1 LRESAFDLGLYL
13 RGPVYD
19 RLRLDGFGR
28 SVITEE
34 WQPPAARMAPTEEM
48 EGYEVF
54 MQPLTGNTLFTLGPV
69 VRAGVVA
76 GGTNNPS
83 VRRRIMPVGFHPEL
97 RTFRP
102 LTGPTRIAVYGGI
115 AHGIPRARPA
125 LADDTDLSAYLE
137 LPEGLDPRV
146 AALARSVAGQGEIFT
161 KVGRLRSFLRDG
173 FTYSLDQANAAKTD
187 PLVGFLFEDRRGH
200 CEYFA
205 TAFAVMLRAVE
216 VPSRVVGGFQGG
228 FWDDSTGVAL
238 FTAANAHAWVEWYVP
253 GHGWV
258 TDDATPA
265 ALASGPRL
273 LGLAVLWERMS
284 RAWDDYVVEY
294 SVATQWRIF
303 TGVARNLF
311 GSTGSSWHKIRW
323 RRGALWVGATLAA
336 AAALWIA
343 KVVVRRWLRARRRRE
358 GHLTRALRAALERS
372 RGEPLPLQ
380 MTFREGVE
388 EASAEY
394 RDILD
399 PALEAY
405 EQYRF
410 AGAPLTATRV
420 RSLVRSLSRV
430 RG

>member
-1 LRESAFDLGLYL
+1 
-13 RGPVYD
+13 
-19 RLRLDGFGR
+19 LRLDGFGR
-28 SVITEE
+28 SVIAEE
-34 WQPPAARMAPTEEM
+34 WQPPAVRMAPTEEID
-48 EGYEVF
+48 GYEVF
-54 MQPLTGNTLFTLGPV
+54 MQPLAGRTLFTLGPV
-69 VRAGVVA
+69 KRAGILA
-76 GGTNNPS
+76 GGANNPS

-102 LTGPTRIAVYGGI
+102 LTGPARIAVYGGI
-115 AHGIPRARPA
+115 SHGIPRARPA
-125 LADDTDLSAYLE
+125 LADDADLSAYLE
-137 LPEGLDPRV
+137 LPEDLDLRV
-146 AALARSVAGQGEIFT
+146 ASLARSVAGQGEIFI

-173 FTYSLDQANAAKTD
+173 FTYSLDQANADKTD
-187 PLVGFLFEDRRGH
+187 PLAGFLFEDRRGH

-205 TAFAVMLRAVE
+205 TAFAVMLRAVD

-228 FWDDSTGVAL
+228 LWDDSTGVAL

-265 ALASGPRL
+265 ALAGGSQL

-284 RAWDDYVVEY
+284 RAWDDHVVEY
-294 SVATQWRIF
+294 SVLTQWRIF

-311 GSTGSSWHKIRW
+311 GSTGSSWSRIRW

-336 AAALWIA
+336 AAGLW
-343 KVVVRRWLRARRRRE
+343 VVQFWVRRHWLRARRRRKE
-358 GHLTRALRAALERS
+358 GRLTRALRTALERS
-372 RGEPLPLQ
+372 RGEPLPRE

-388 EASAEY
+388 AASTEH
-394 RDILD
+394 RGILD

-405 EQYRF
+405 EQHRF
-410 AGAPLTATRV
+410 AGAALTATRV
-420 RSLVRSLSRV
+420 RSLVRSLNRV